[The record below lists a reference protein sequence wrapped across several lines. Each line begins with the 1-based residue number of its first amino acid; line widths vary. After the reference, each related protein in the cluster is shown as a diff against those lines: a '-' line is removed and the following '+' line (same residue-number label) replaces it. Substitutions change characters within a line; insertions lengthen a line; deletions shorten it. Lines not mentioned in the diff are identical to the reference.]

1 MKKAYYRE
9 LLKQAEPYQYYLKER
24 KTEERG
30 NSIFIEGPL
39 PCVINIPGIETSVYM
54 SDEKEISYVIL
65 KTSKVHAYNDDS
77 ICEMIRSGIEKAD
90 KLIPDL
96 IYSDNDY
103 MTADGR
109 RHTPF
114 FKPDYSPHTLMNSNY
129 IGELFAVRKEVLL
142 DALAGENESVHD
154 KAGLSEEL
162 LIWALL
168 LDIVRYCKTI
178 THVTDIFWYVSSG
191 AVSDDIYEAYC
202 ECYLRDIAIHIRDAE
217 MKRMGITEGRDA
229 SVSIIIPSMNHSE
242 VLIRCIE
249 SIKNKTGFNQ
259 NKSNEII
266 IIDNGSYLEEKNRI
280 EEYIAQNT
288 DTDIRYIYEPSE
300 FNYSAMCNR
309 GASLSAG
316 ELILFMN
323 DDIEAVS
330 DDFIAHMAGYAL
342 CPDVGAVGLRLMY
355 PSGNKIQHIGIT
367 SLKCGP
373 THKLSGYE
381 NDRSYYFGINR
392 FNRNC
397 LALTGACL
405 MIGREKFFQAGCFC
419 DTMKVSYNDVDLCV
433 NLYESG
439 LYNVVLADD
448 NLIHY
453 ESLAR
458 GRDIEDSGKYLRLKA
473 ERDLFYERHPKLKDG
488 PDPFYNPNLIQDSL
502 DYRPNVSADYEIR
515 DRLSHVEVLSCK
527 AFPKTCIKAFHDRLK
542 LNVET
547 VSLIPSFEIPSERYI
562 EVQGWSLYLRHDNR
576 MYKKKLLFIAEDGT
590 EIISSELMPKFRSD
604 IGKVFKDEKWT
615 ELSGFLVRIPESLIK
630 NDKPYRL
637 ALLYEHGILH
647 TKVIVYGDIYESG
660 KLLQDSV

>member
-9 LLKQAEPYQYYLKER
+9 LLKQAEPYQYYLNER
-24 KTEERG
+24 KAEERG
-30 NSIFIEGPL
+30 NSIFVEGPL
-39 PCVINIPGIETSVYM
+39 PCVINIPGIETSVYVLNG
-54 SDEKEISYVIL
+54 EEISYVIL
-65 KTSKVHAYNDDS
+65 KTSKARTYNDDS
-77 ICEMIRSGIEKAD
+77 ICEMIRSGIEKTD

-103 MTADGR
+103 MTAEGK

-114 FKPDYSPHTLMNSNY
+114 FKPDYSPHTLMDSNY
-129 IGELFAVRKEVLL
+129 IGDLFAVRKEVLL
-142 DALAGENESVHD
+142 DVLAVENESVRE
-154 KAGLSEEL
+154 KTGLSEEM

-168 LDIVRYCKTI
+168 LDIVRYCNTI
-178 THVTDIFWYVSSG
+178 THVTDICWYIPSD
-191 AVSDDIYEAYC
+191 AASDDIYEAYC
-202 ECYLRDIAIHIRDAE
+202 ECYSGDDAIHIRDTE
-217 MKRMGITEGRDA
+217 KKRMGITDGSDA
-229 SVSIIIPSMNHSE
+229 SVSIIIPSKDHSE

-249 SIKNKTGFNQ
+249 SIKNKTRFNQ
-259 NKSNEII
+259 NKANEII
-266 IIDNGSYLEEKNRI
+266 IIDNGSYSKEQNRI
-280 EEYIAQNT
+280 EEYVAQNT
-288 DTDIRYIYEPSE
+288 DINIRYIYEPAE
-300 FNYSAMCNR
+300 FNYSTMCNK
-309 GASLSAG
+309 GASLSTG

-323 DDIEAVS
+323 DDMEVVS
-330 DDFIAHMAGYAL
+330 DDFISHMAGYAL

-405 MIGREKFFQAGCFC
+405 MITREKFFQAGCFC

-473 ERDLFYERHPKLKDG
+473 ERDLFYERHPELKDG
-488 PDPFYNPNLIQDSL
+488 TDPFYNPNLLQDSL

-527 AFPKTCIKAFHDRLK
+527 AFGKTFIKAFHDRLK

-576 MYKKKLLFIAEDGT
+576 MYKKNLLFIAKDGT
-590 EIISSELMPKFRSD
+590 EIISAGLMPKYRPD
-604 IGKVFKDEKWT
+604 IGEVFKDEKWT
-615 ELSGFLVRIPESLIK
+615 DLSGFVVRIPESSLRK
-630 NDKPYRL
+630 DRPYRM

-660 KLLQDSV
+660 KLLQDPV